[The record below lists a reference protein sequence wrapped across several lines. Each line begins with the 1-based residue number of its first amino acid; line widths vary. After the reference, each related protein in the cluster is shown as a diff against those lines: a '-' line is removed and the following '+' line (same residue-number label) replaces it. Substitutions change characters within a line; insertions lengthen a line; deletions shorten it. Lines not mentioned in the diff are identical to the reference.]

1 MRMVYD
7 EHTQDYVCYGDAPV
21 FGVEEVEALP
31 DYKLKLL
38 FSNGERRIYDAR
50 GLFQYD
56 LFAPLQND
64 VLFRQAYS
72 DGCAVA
78 WNDEI
83 DIAPEA
89 LYRDSVPA

>member
-7 EHTQDYVCYGDAPV
+7 ERLQDYICYGDTDV
-21 FGVEEVEALP
+21 FSVEEVEALP
-31 DYKLKLL
+31 DFKLKLL

-50 GLFQYD
+50 GLFQYE
-56 LFAPLQND
+56 LFAPLQNAA
-64 VLFRQAYS
+64 LFMQAHS

-89 LYRDSVPA
+89 LYRDSIPA

>member
-7 EHTQDYVCYGDAPV
+7 EHSQDYVCYGDAPV

-31 DYKLKLL
+31 DY
-38 FSNGERRIYDAR
+38 S
-50 GLFQYD
+50 
-56 LFAPLQND
+56 
-64 VLFRQAYS
+64 LFRQAYS